1 MRAASRAAPA
11 ALALVLL
18 LAAPPPSA
26 ADEATA
32 LPAPVSVLSRTAIVV
47 ADLERSKRF
56 YTYALGYEV
65 SFDGDIS
72 RPEVLMQLGLGPAQ
86 RAWFTVLKSSQV
98 IDGIRRD
105 GAMFG
110 LLSITNPAPPVMRRP
125 DGAPLAVGEA
135 MMAVRTTDIATVHA
149 RLRELGATILLEP
162 MRSADGK
169 QTELVVHDPDGIRIH
184 VVQRAD

>member
-1 MRAASRAAPA
+1 VRAARRAAGA
-11 ALALVLL
+11 ALALL
-18 LAAPPPSA
+18 LATSLPVA
-26 ADEATA
+26 ADPAA
-32 LPAPVSVLSRTAIVV
+32 PVPAPVSVLSRTAIVV
-47 ADLERSKRF
+47 ADLEKSKRF

-72 RPEVLMQLGLGPAQ
+72 RPEVLIQLGLEPTQ
-86 RAWFTVLKSSQV
+86 RAWFTVLVSSQV
-98 IDGIRRD
+98 IAGIRRD

-110 LLSITNPAPPVMRRP
+110 LLSITNPSPPVMRRP

-149 RLRELGATILLEP
+149 RLKELGARLLLEP
-162 MRSADGK
+162 MRSADGR
-169 QTELVVHDPDGIRIH
+169 QTELVVYDPDGIRIH